1 MAEMNIPTVNDDD
14 GRQWLQRLLLLWVM
28 AFHVPVRGVER
39 CYPLLKQHGNARL
52 LFVHSLQRGI
62 VFEKKTS
69 CAVSFYAV
77 AK

>member
-28 AFHVPVRGVER
+28 AFHVPVHGMEH
-39 CYPLLKQHGNARL
+39 CYPLSKQHRNARL

-62 VFEKKTS
+62 VI
-69 CAVSFYAV
+69 
-77 AK
+77 